1 MKPMTAAL
9 ALASAALAPASA
21 PAAAQQPAAPPAAAP
36 QPFAAGKPLGVTADG
51 RYLPMSNNVKV
62 YGGAVSA
69 ESCSYDAARKLIMVV
84 SRGANQNEAPN
95 DGFVALLNHD
105 GSVHTAKW
113 IGATRDGLVLN
124 QPFGSD
130 VHAGKLYLA
139 DSNGDTADGAPRI
152 AVIRMFDL
160 ATGAPAGEVVVPDA
174 AWFNDIAVARDGTI
188 YATQTGTLDGK
199 TPWRLF
205 KLSPDGKA
213 KLLIDGA
220 PLARPNGVAID
231 NDGNVVVVNM
241 LDTKVMTFSPDGG
254 LLRTEQAAQTGSDG
268 LVIMPDG
275 TKYVSSVTMGGI
287 SRIRAGRA
295 AELIATG
302 VPSAASMC
310 LDPDANQLVIP
321 LNPNNAVAFLTLR

>member
-1 MKPMTAAL
+1 MKPMIAAL
-9 ALASAALAPASA
+9 ALALAAVAPAGGPA
-21 PAAAQQPAAPPAAAP
+21 PVQQPAAPPAGMP
-36 QPFAAGKPLGVTADG
+36 QPFAAGKPLGVTTDG
-51 RYLPMSNNVKV
+51 RHLPMSDNVKV
-62 YGGAVSA
+62 YGGAVNA

-139 DSNGDTADGAPRI
+139 DSNGDTADGAARI

-160 ATGAPAGEVVVPDA
+160 ATGAPAGEMVVPDSP
-174 AWFNDIAVARDGTI
+174 WFNDIAVARNGTI
-188 YATQTGTLDGK
+188 YATQTGTADGK

-241 LDTKVMTFSPDGG
+241 LDTKVMTFSPDGR

-287 SRIRAGRA
+287 SRIRPGRA

-310 LDPDANQLVIP
+310 LDRDANQLVIP
-321 LNPNNAVAFLTLR
+321 LNPNNAVAFLKLP